1 MEVPA
6 RALRLELM
14 HSRRISV
21 CSNLPR
27 GSSSSGT
34 YDVCSTLFTCAT
46 CKHHHIYQEPCT
58 RLAYTI
64 LADMHRCQEGMHW
77 KMMVCRQMQKNCL
90 EQEHGME

>member
-1 MEVPA
+1 MEVAA

-46 CKHHHIYQEPCT
+46 CKHHHIEQEPCT
-58 RLAYTI
+58 RLANTI
-64 LADMHRCQEGMHW
+64 LADMRRCQEGMHW
-77 KMMVCRQMQKNCL
+77 KMMVCRQL
-90 EQEHGME
+90 LR